1 MDRKNKKELEK
12 QLLTLFI
19 FVIKYNKKLSTTLS
33 SYKLYKDEL
42 LFEIDKIY
50 KKYTKDGELI
60 VTSSYLNKELKKLS
74 DKILKVSRKLYK
86 EEKEIIPIILSL
98 VCDKT
103 YKQTYNILNRDIK
116 DLEDMNKGVKDSII
130 YKKIKGK
137 TSVDRAKDNK
147 TIFYHK
153 INRDIKNSFKE
164 LKNIEDIKETIEERF
179 ISEEKVFK
187 KLINN
192 EIARIFNDI
201 TRMIYEKE
209 GVKKVEWIATLEK
222 NTCSECDSLDGQVFN
237 LEDSPVPI
245 LSTHVSCHCI
255 LVPYIE

>member
-19 FVIKYNKKLSTTLS
+19 FAMKYNKKLSPMLS

-74 DKILKVSRKLYK
+74 DKILKVSRELYK

-98 VCDKT
+98 ACDKT
-103 YKQTYNILNRDIK
+103 YKQTYNILNMDIK
-116 DLEDMNKGVKDSII
+116 DLKDMNKGVKDSII

-153 INRDIKNSFKE
+153 LTRDIKNPFKE
-164 LKNIEDIKETIEERF
+164 LKTIEDIKETIEKRF
-179 ISEEKVFK
+179 ISEEKVSR

-192 EIARIFNDI
+192 EIARIFNDT

-222 NTCSECDSLDGQVFN
+222 NTCSECASLDGQVFN